1 MSRDTS
7 IKIHATKRAF
17 VRVAGELQS
26 RLRLAQPQLSI
37 PLARKDSRIQP
48 GFAAARNTLG
58 VYNAQVIKDLTAGG
72 QGSKFGSIRAV

>member
-1 MSRDTS
+1 M
-7 IKIHATKRAF
+7 
-17 VRVAGELQS
+17 RVAGELQS
-26 RLRLAQPQLSI
+26 QLRLAKPQLSI
-37 PLARKDSRIQP
+37 PLDRKASCIQP